1 MKKKPE
7 LFIKLVLSKK
17 VSEMGGISQ
26 KHKLTIF
33 AALLVPSHNSKQ
45 QQPKKPEAFFFLNYK
60 LCTQVNLQY
69 SRHLVV
75 NRHAS

>member
-45 QQPKKPEAFFFLNYK
+45 QQPKKPEAFFLK
-60 LCTQVNLQY
+60 L
-69 SRHLVV
+69 
-75 NRHAS
+75 

>member
-45 QQPKKPEAFFFLNYK
+45 QQPKKPEAFFSYIISSALKWICN
-60 LCTQVNLQY
+60 T
-69 SRHLVV
+69 RGI
-75 NRHAS
+75 

>member
-45 QQPKKPEAFFFLNYK
+45 QQQPKKPEAFFLK
-60 LCTQVNLQY
+60 L
-69 SRHLVV
+69 
-75 NRHAS
+75 